1 MLCKAKGQVKKVKIW
16 QKIGLLLT
24 LIVCVLIVGHMEY
37 EQELQEEAWVKSV
50 QALELQQQEIQ
61 ALIEET
67 REELAK
73 ADHTLHEHHILI
85 WDIRNRLH
93 LDLEA
98 ELEEEKNK
106 EDLKE

>member
-1 MLCKAKGQVKKVKIW
+1 VKKVKTW

-50 QALELQQQEIQ
+50 QALEMEQQKIQ
-61 ALIEET
+61 LDILEV
-67 REELAK
+67 REQILK
-73 ADHTLHEHHILI
+73 ADEQIRAHNLLI

-93 LDLEA
+93 LDLEL
-98 ELEEEKNK
+98 ELEGER
-106 EDLKE
+106 